1 MAVKSA
7 VKLEL
12 PCTRLAKVDQ
22 DGVDSDDKPRALR
35 LIVAMLT
42 DENSGMRSD
51 RLSETV
57 HAMDAIRCST
67 PTDD

>member
-7 VKLEL
+7 VKLAL
-12 PCTRLAKVDQ
+12 LCTRLAKVDQ
-22 DGVDSDDKPRALR
+22 DDVDSDDKAKRLR

-42 DENSGMRSD
+42 DENCGMRSD
-51 RLSETV
+51 RLSEKV
-57 HAMDAIRCST
+57 HAMDAIRRST